1 MLDPHNRNLLTEL
14 LAPPQG
20 MAFDAGLTTTYTLDL
35 LSLLSVPLHLA
46 WLATAEEESEALLQD
61 GIRLMEAFQR
71 IGEHLSIYSD
81 RGRIQVPGKEHA
93 LFGLLESSIVEV
105 RAPHEGAFHPKLWVL
120 RFVGQDDPDRIL
132 LRIGILSRNLTSD
145 RSWDLILQVEGE
157 PGKQYVAANRELGK
171 FLAQLPELAAS
182 PCAARHGDLAQELAD
197 QVRKTRFFAPPPWE
211 GEVSFHVLGMD
222 RKPWKPPGSSQLAI
236 ISPFISPNALME
248 LCATSKETL
257 LLVSRPDQLAALDLS
272 VRKCFKFCMALAEE
286 AVTDDGEENV
296 DLAERPTGLHAKAFL
311 LEVGWY
317 VHLFMGSANATDA
330 ALRFGHNVEVL
341 AELRGL
347 RSKLGKVDSLLDKDD
362 FGGLLTEFDMD
373 APVTAPNPDDL
384 AAEKILDTFQ
394 FDMAAA
400 NLGLTCTMVE
410 RDSWRLSLKS
420 DTALDWPEMVVCGWL
435 LSRREEQAVSLA
447 PIRLGETVDMG
458 LVSTAEVTGLL
469 GIQAVLSG
477 MTRRFALN
485 LPVSGLPDS
494 RDAAILR
501 RLVRNKE
508 GFMRY
513 LRLLLGNLA
522 GGFSPVWKLTGK
534 GGGSQSQYLLTPD
547 SLLEDMVKA
556 FSRKPQRL
564 DDIRRVVA
572 TLQEGGGDIVPPE
585 FVELLKVFEAA
596 SGETR

>member
-71 IGEHLSIYSD
+71 IGERLSIYTD
-81 RGRIQVPGKEHA
+81 RGRIQAPGQAHA

-120 RFVGQDDPDRIL
+120 RFVGQDDPDRVL
-132 LRIGILSRNLTSD
+132 VRLGILSRNLTSD
-145 RSWDLILQVEGE
+145 RSWDLILQVEGT

-171 FLAQLPELAAS
+171 LLSRLPELAVS
-182 PCAARHGDLAQELAD
+182 PCAARHGDLAQKLAD
-197 QVRKTRFFAPPPWE
+197 QVRKTRFIAPPPWE

-222 RKPWKPPGSSQLAI
+222 RKPWKPPASAQLAI
-236 ISPFISPNALME
+236 ISPFVSPNALKD
-248 LCATSKETL
+248 LCSTSKEAL
-257 LLVSRPDQLAALDLS
+257 MLVSRPDQLAALDPN
-272 VRKCFKFCMALAEE
+272 VRKFFKSCMVLAEE
-286 AVTDDGEENV
+286 AVTDDGEEAV
-296 DLAERPTGLHAKAFL
+296 DTAEQPTGLHAKAFL
-311 LEVGWY
+311 LEIGWY

-347 RSKLGKVDSLLDKDD
+347 RSKLGKVASLLDRDD

-373 APVTAPNPDDL
+373 APATTPNPDDV
-384 AAEKILDTFQ
+384 AAEKILDTLQ

-400 NLGLTCTMVE
+400 NLSLTCTKADN
-410 RDSWRLSLKS
+410 DSWRLSLKS
-420 DTALDWPEMVVCGWL
+420 AKALEWPEMVVCGWL

-447 PIRLGETVDMG
+447 PLRRGEIVDLG
-458 LVSTAEVTGLL
+458 LVSTAEVTGLV
-469 GIQAVLSG
+469 GIRAVLSG

-522 GGFSPVWKLTGK
+522 GGYSPVGKPTGK
-534 GGGSQSQYLLTPD
+534 GGGSPVQDACVPD

-564 DDIRRVVA
+564 EDIRRVVA
-572 TLQEGGGDIVPPE
+572 TLQEGGNDIVPPE
-585 FVELLKVFEAA
+585 FVELLKVFETA
-596 SGETR
+596 SGESR